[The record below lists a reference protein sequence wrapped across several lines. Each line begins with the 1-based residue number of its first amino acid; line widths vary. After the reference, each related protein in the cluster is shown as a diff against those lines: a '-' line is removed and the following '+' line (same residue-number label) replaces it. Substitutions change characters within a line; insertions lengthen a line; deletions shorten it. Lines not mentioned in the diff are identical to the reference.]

1 MSLRTLDKKT
11 LLSSATSSGAG
22 NSFSVERSK
31 GWTFVIVSS
40 SVTSGATVDI
50 EAYFS
55 DSSAWHVVHS
65 QTVTGDGS
73 TMIRDDHGHY
83 EKIRA
88 KVSSRVDGTYSVY
101 ATGTVDSL

>member
-11 LLSSATSSGAG
+11 LLSSVTSDGAG
-22 NSFSVERSK
+22 SAFSVERSK

-65 QTVTGDGS
+65 QAVTADGS
-73 TMIRDDHGHY
+73 VMIRDDHGHY
-83 EKIRA
+83 EKLRA
-88 KVSSRVDGTYSVY
+88 NVSAYTAGTHSVY
-101 ATGTVDSL
+101 ATGSVASL

>member
-11 LLSSATSSGAG
+11 LLSSVTSSGAG
-22 NSFSVERSK
+22 SALSVERSK

-65 QTVTGDGS
+65 QSVTGDGS
-73 TMIRDDHGHY
+73 VMIRDDHGHY

-88 KVSSRVDGTYSVY
+88 KVSSRSDGTYSVY